1 MHTHLCCLGRHLH
14 FVQTSLSCSRM
25 GSRLTAGFLLF
36 LAPPA
41 CPPLCYCSLSPLL
54 LLSLLLELFAV
65 KLITRMFP
73 CAGSCRKV
81 EIIDV
86 TCRVLSEVCARKG
99 VWLRKVKRAHTG
111 GRCVCVCGEKP
122 MGALSC
128 LSCLIS
134 AYSSSTCVLCGNQ
147 SRSCITTVAF
157 FLTF

>member
-25 GSRLTAGFLLF
+25 GSRLTASFLLF

-41 CPPLCYCSLSPLL
+41 CPPLSYCSPSPLL

-86 TCRVLSEVCARKG
+86 TCCVLSEVCARKG
-99 VWLRKVKRAHTG
+99 VCLRKVKRAHTG
-111 GRCVCVCGEKP
+111 GRCVCGEKP
-122 MGALSC
+122 MAALFC
-128 LSCLIS
+128 LNCLIS
-134 AYSSSTCVLCGNQ
+134 AYSSSTCVFFENQ
-147 SRSCITTVAF
+147 SRSNDHCILF
-157 FLTF
+157 ELQN